1 MNHILIIAGEASGD
15 MHGAGFVREFLR
27 IQPDCSFF
35 GLGGDRMA
43 DTGVNIVYHIK
54 RLAFLGFWEVLKNI
68 RFINKVEKD
77 VLSMVDKLQPKM
89 AVLIDYP
96 GFNLRL
102 APKLKK
108 RGIKI
113 FYYISPQ
120 IWAWG
125 KKRIRKIKENV
136 DMIATIFEF
145 EKDIYE
151 KASVPVKWVGHPL
164 IDIIKISLT
173 EEEFRHKAGLSK
185 NDIVVGLFPGS
196 RQQEVKRTLPEMLSA
211 LKIIKDQ
218 NIKGVISKALAL
230 DESVYREIINRYNIN
245 TPVLEDVNYEL
256 MAYAKIN
263 IVCSGT
269 ATLECAIIGT
279 PLVVVYKT
287 SFITYFIA
295 RNLIKIPDIGL
306 VNVVAGKRI
315 VPELVQNDCVAENIA
330 DIAIKYLDD
339 IKYYQL
345 VKEQLSRI
353 KSKLGDSGAAAEAA
367 QAAVELLQ
375 SDTAIT

>member
-15 MHGAGFVREFLR
+15 MHGAGFVREFLK
-27 IQPDCSFF
+27 IQPDCRFF

-43 DTGVNIVYHIK
+43 EAGVDPAYHIK
-54 RLAFLGFWEVLKNI
+54 SLAFLGFWEVLKNI
-68 RFINKVEKD
+68 RFINNVEKEI
-77 VLSMVDKLQPKM
+77 LSLVDELQPKM

-125 KKRIRKIKENV
+125 EKRVKKIKENV
-136 DMIATIFEF
+136 DMMATIFEF

-151 KASVPVKWVGHPL
+151 RAGVLVKWVGHPL
-164 IDIIKISLT
+164 IDTVKISLT
-173 EEEFRHKAGLSK
+173 EEEFRHKLSLEE
-185 NDIVVGLFPGS
+185 NDIIIGLYPGS
-196 RQQEVKRTLPEMLSA
+196 REQEVKKILPEMLSA
-211 LKIIKDQ
+211 LKIVKNK
-218 NIKGVISKALAL
+218 NIKGFISKSPTL
-230 DESVYREIINRYNIN
+230 DESVYREIIDRYNIN
-245 TPVLEDVNYEL
+245 VPVLENVNYEL
-256 MAYAKIN
+256 MAHAKMN

-279 PLVVVYKT
+279 PFVVVYKT
-287 SFITYFIA
+287 SFVTYFIA

-330 DIAIKYLDD
+330 DIAMKYLEDD
-339 IKYYQL
+339 KYYQL
-345 VKEQLSRI
+345 VKEQLSHI
-353 KSKLGDSGAAAEAA
+353 KSKLGDSGAAIRAA
-367 QAAVELLQ
+367 QAAVELMNRY
-375 SDTAIT
+375 TGKI